1 MNYLMDQY
9 YGDSWNTENESL
21 GIAEG
26 AIGAVH
32 VTHETENPRS
42 DRLTDEDIE
51 ILKDTAEKIANKEID
66 LSVVPDEESYVQ

>member
-1 MNYLMDQY
+1 M
-9 YGDSWNTENESL
+9 
-21 GIAEG
+21 
-26 AIGAVH
+26 H